1 MRAMNTPCLDSMA
14 AVGDARADPRKMNV
28 QSQEQVSA
36 SWDLALGDF
45 ASLWSILSKAFGKLT
60 AGASPSPSSPAA
72 S

>member
-1 MRAMNTPCLDSMA
+1 
-14 AVGDARADPRKMNV
+14 MNV

-60 AGASPSPSSPAA
+60 DGASPSPSNPAVSLKWDSNLFPGKLWQVSKEA
-72 S
+72 LREEA